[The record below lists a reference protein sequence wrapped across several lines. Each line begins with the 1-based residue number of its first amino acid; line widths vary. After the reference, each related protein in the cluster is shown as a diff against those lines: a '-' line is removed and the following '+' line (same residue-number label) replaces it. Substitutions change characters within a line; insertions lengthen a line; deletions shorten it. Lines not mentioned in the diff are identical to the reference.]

1 MKTLLPWVMVGV
13 LSVLFIRTYL
23 TKQRLESQ
31 RISLAATAQAVETNT
46 TRDSNAQS
54 GEVESLELK
63 SLRKDREDLLRLRN
77 EVRQLRESN
86 QQLEKQ
92 AKAAAAEN
100 AQQQAVTGEM
110 QVKAALQARRD
121 KELANQL
128 QPNEPLSP
136 PEVPGGTVGL
146 MLAANGTN
154 PGQLI
159 VNRVATNSPAG
170 RAGIPSGARLI
181 SINGVPMEGSTI
193 AQSVQLIRGDE
204 GTQVIIEYEDPQ
216 SGVRKQVALTR
227 EKVSWGLSN

>member
-1 MKTLLPWVMVGV
+1 MRILLPWALVVL
-13 LSVLFIRTYL
+13 LSVLFVRTYL
-23 TKQRLESQ
+23 TKQRLESE
-31 RISLAATAQAVETNT
+31 RMSLAVAAQPTETNLIP
-46 TRDSNAQS
+46 DSNAIS
-54 GEVESLELK
+54 GEVETPELK
-63 SLRKDREDLLRLRN
+63 SLRKDHDDLLRLRN

-92 AKAAAAEN
+92 AKVAAAEN
-100 AQQQAVTGEM
+100 VQQQTLT
-110 QVKAALQARRD
+110 AALQARRE
-121 KELANQL
+121 KELATQQ
-128 QPNEPLSP
+128 QPNEPLRA

-170 RAGIPSGARLI
+170 RAGIPPGARLI